1 MGKQIFRVRALP
13 VKGAIMESFGHIT
26 SVAAGIL
33 LAFAAVALG
42 APPKVV
48 RTVPENGADNVNPKL
63 RQIRIVF
70 DQDMDQRGYSICGG
84 GPKYPKTVGNPRWGN
99 KRTIVMRV
107 RLAANHD
114 YELSVNCP
122 SYKHFTNIQ
131 GEAVEPYP
139 IKFRTGAL
147 KKGEAEEPEE
157 VYEGPPV
164 VVETVP
170 ENGERDV
177 DPALKEIRIV
187 FDRDMEGG
195 YSICDG
201 PRVPEASGKPRWID
215 KRTFSLR
222 VKLAP
227 RREYEI
233 YVNCPNFK
241 NFRSVDGKALEPH
254 TIRFSTAAARAKAEG
269 PSADDNKEAIQEL
282 RRAIDEDYSYRD
294 LRKVNWDELF
304 DKFGPAMEQAKD
316 ARAFA
321 EAAAA
326 LLAHAE
332 DAHIWVRI
340 DDETVGGF
348 RREIKRNYN
357 MEVLKN
363 IVPGWQQ
370 HSSVVYTGRF
380 ADGIGYIHIGS
391 WGREHTEALNQA
403 YEAIWEFSDAPGL
416 IIDVRSNGGGAEPLA
431 QDFAGCFVDEPKVY
445 AQHVYRSADAPGGF
459 GQVSNRVLEPNK
471 HRPRYRGKVAVLM
484 GPANMS
490 SCEAFLLMMKQVPGC
505 KLVGE
510 RSYGSSGN
518 PTRVNLG
525 NGVSVFLPSWKAMRP
540 DGTCFEAEGIRP
552 DVIAETSEVEL
563 ISRDPVLEAAL
574 KLLRNR

>member
-1 MGKQIFRVRALP
+1 
-13 VKGAIMESFGHIT
+13 MESFEHINST
-26 SVAAGIL
+26 AAGIL
-33 LAFAAVALG
+33 LVFAAVALG
-42 APPKVV
+42 VPPKVV
-48 RTVPENGADNVNPKL
+48 RTVPENGEEDVSPKL
-63 RQIRIVF
+63 RQMRIVF
-70 DQDMDQRGYSICGG
+70 DQDMDQSGYSICGG
-84 GPKYPKTVGNPRWGN
+84 GPKYPKTVGKPRWVN

-107 RLAANHD
+107 KLAANHD

-122 SYKHFTNIQ
+122 SYKSFRSVH
-131 GEAVEPYP
+131 GEAVRPYP
-139 IKFRTGAL
+139 VQFRTGAFR
-147 KKGEAEEPEE
+147 KGEAEEPEE

-170 ENGERDV
+170 ENGARDV
-177 DPALKEIRIV
+177 NPELKEIRIV

-195 YSICDG
+195 FSICDG
-201 PRVPEASGKPRWID
+201 PRVPEVTGKPRWID
-215 KRTFSLR
+215 KRTFSLK

-227 RREYEI
+227 QRGYEI

-241 NFRSVDGKALEPH
+241 NFRSVDGEAVEPY
-254 TIRFSTAAARAKAEG
+254 TIRFRTGSGRPKAER
-269 PSADDNKEAIQEL
+269 PSATENKEAIQEL

-294 LRKVNWDELF
+294 LRKVNWEELF
-304 DKFGPAMEQAKD
+304 DRYGPNMEQARD
-316 ARAFA
+316 AREFA
-321 EAAAA
+321 EAAAE

-332 DAHIWVRI
+332 DAHIWVKI

-348 RREIKRNYN
+348 HREIKRNYN

-370 HSSVVYTGRF
+370 RSSVVYTGRY
-380 ADGIGYIHIGS
+380 ADGTGYIHIGS
-391 WGREHTEALNQA
+391 WGREHTEALKQVYA
-403 YEAIWEFSDAPGL
+403 AIWEFSDAPGL

-431 QDFAGCFVDEPKVY
+431 QDFAGCFVGEAKVY
-445 AQHVYRSADAPGGF
+445 AQHVYRSSDAPGVF
-459 GQVSNRVLEPNK
+459 GQVNNRVLEPNK

-484 GPANMS
+484 GPANIS

-505 KLVGE
+505 RLVGE

-518 PTRVNLG
+518 PKPVNLG

-540 DGTCFEAEGIRP
+540 DGMCFEGEGIRP

-574 KLLRNR
+574 KLLRER